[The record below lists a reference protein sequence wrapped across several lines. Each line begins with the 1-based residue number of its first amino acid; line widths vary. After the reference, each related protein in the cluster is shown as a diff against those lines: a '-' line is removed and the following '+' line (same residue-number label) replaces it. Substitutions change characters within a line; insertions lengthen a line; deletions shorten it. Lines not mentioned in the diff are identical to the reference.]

1 MVLSS
6 FKIIS
11 LETLH
16 IVAYENQ
23 IRTVITAPLLDII
36 QVGLKISWASLDV
49 LIKLSI
55 NNTVV
60 LNNILKLDLHK

>member
-16 IVAYENQ
+16 IVACENW
-23 IRTVITAPLLDII
+23 IGTVITAPLLDVI
-36 QVGLKISWASLDV
+36 QVGLRFLGLV
-49 LIKLSI
+49 
-55 NNTVV
+55 
-60 LNNILKLDLHK
+60 